1 MSRSEVEPVRGLPE
15 HLPPGERIL
24 WQGSPAW
31 RTVAVRALHA
41 RKVVAYFALLAA
53 WGFAASLLADGA
65 PPRAALL
72 AVAGV
77 IPLTLGAL
85 ALLGLYAWLVGRT
98 SIYTITNRRVVMSF
112 GVALPMT
119 VNVPF
124 RIVASAGLRTDPD
137 GAGDIPLA
145 LNGRDKLAYLALW
158 PHARPWRVS
167 RPEPML
173 RAVPEAA
180 KVAGILGGAL
190 AAAAGQTAPAM
201 VGQPAET
208 AGAMPQPIAAA
219 A

>member
-1 MSRSEVEPVRGLPE
+1 MSPEIEPVRGLPE

-41 RKVVAYFALLAA
+41 RKVVAYFTLLAA
-53 WGFAASLLADGA
+53 WGFAASILFDGA
-65 PPRAALL
+65 TPRTALL
-72 AVAGV
+72 SVASV
-77 IPLTLGAL
+77 VPLTLGAL

-98 SIYTITNRRVVMSF
+98 TIYTITNRRVVMSF

-124 RIVASAGLRTDPD
+124 RIIASAGLRTDPD

-180 KVAGILGGAL
+180 KVAGILSGAL

>member
-1 MSRSEVEPVRGLPE
+1 MSRSEIEPVRGLPE

-31 RTVAVRALHA
+31 RTVAVRALHT
-41 RKVVAYFALLAA
+41 RKVVGYFALLAA
-53 WGFAASLLADGA
+53 WGFVASIVADGA
-65 PPRAALL
+65 APRAALL
-72 AVAGV
+72 SVAGV
-77 IPLTLGAL
+77 VPLTIGAL

-98 SIYTITNRRVVMSF
+98 TIYTITNRRVVMSF

-145 LNGRDKLAYLALW
+145 LNGREKLAYLALW

-180 KVAGILGGAL
+180 KVAGILSGAL
-190 AAAAGQTAPAM
+190 AAAAGRTAPAM

-208 AGAMPQPIAAA
+208 AGAIPQPIAAA